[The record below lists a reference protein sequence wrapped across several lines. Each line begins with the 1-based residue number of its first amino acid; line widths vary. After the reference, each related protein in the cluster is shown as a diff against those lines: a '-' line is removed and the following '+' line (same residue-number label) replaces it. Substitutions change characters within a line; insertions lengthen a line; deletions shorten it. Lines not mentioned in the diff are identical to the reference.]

1 MYQFTTETIIN
12 SNKDS
17 NGVLAKFSGA
27 NGVFSVSR
35 VGNFKAV
42 EVLDCYKNPYVA
54 PVKAKVTKTIT
65 VNANSAKVYRLYIEL
80 NRVGSNTADFA
91 KHLSRNGME
100 KFYEVTGVTGAS
112 ALASAFVAAIK
123 KENVFKDNIYIVPS
137 NTNAELVLE
146 VTDEYNR
153 FVKVEIQEV
162 VNTSLTGYDSFTV
175 LENVLSG
182 ATVVVG
188 TEGFGTIKQITK
200 NLRLPTLANT
210 NWTSINQEERP
221 IPGGEYTQYS
231 IRIKTN
237 RPELGGNNAVGQEI
251 KSVTS
256 HIFYVLGTLRDAFET
271 ALGNAGIKILAGKPG
286 AGALKLTYTD
296 STIAVRDNTTPTLTG
311 AVGTVTYTSA
321 TAGVATVV
329 GATGVVTGVSA
340 GTSVITATDAAG
352 NTGTFTVTVIV

>member
-35 VGNFKAV
+35 VGNYKAV
-42 EVLDCYKNPYVA
+42 EVLDCYKNPYAA
-54 PVKAKVTKTIT
+54 PVKAKVTKTIA
-65 VNANSAKVYRLYIEL
+65 VNANPAKVYRLYVEL

-91 KHLSRNGME
+91 KYLSRNGME

-112 ALASAFVAAIK
+112 ALATAFVAAIK

-182 ATVVVG
+182 ATVVEG

-200 NLRLPTLANT
+200 NLRLPTLAN
-210 NWTSINQEERP
+210 TSINQEERP

-256 HIFYVLGTLRDAFET
+256 HIFYVLGTLVSAFET
-271 ALGNAGIKILAGKPG
+271 ALGNAGITILAGKPG
-286 AGALKLTYTD
+286 AGALKLTYD
-296 STIAVRDNTTPTLTG
+296 DAIIVVGDKTTPTLTG
-311 AVGTVTYTSA
+311 AVGAVTYTSA

-352 NTGTFTVTVIV
+352 NTGTFTVTVIA